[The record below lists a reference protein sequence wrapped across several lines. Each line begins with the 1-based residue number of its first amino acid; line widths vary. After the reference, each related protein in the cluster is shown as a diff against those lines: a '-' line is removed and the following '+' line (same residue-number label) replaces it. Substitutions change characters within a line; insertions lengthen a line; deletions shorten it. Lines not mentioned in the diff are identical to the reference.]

1 MFLIKPEEAKRF
13 ANALDLALLEMTDEC
28 IQVYRGLAVAM
39 FNYVAWETPQW
50 TGNAASNWN
59 FSVGAPDLSADSSLK
74 AQQSVVDRLMGIGA
88 LEKGAGEAVQIA
100 ASRNEGRQYA
110 VTLAAP
116 VYIANAAQEL
126 SDGTV
131 YASYLEEN
139 PNNYLRPENEPG
151 AMVSRGLAKAA
162 ARFALISRADTQ
174 LLKSVKFG
182 DAANAGL
189 R

>member
-1 MFLIKPEEAKRF
+1 MFLVKPEEAKRF
-13 ANALDLALLEMTDEC
+13 VHALDMALLEMTNEC

-59 FSVGAPDLSADSSLK
+59 FSVGAPDFSVDSTLK
-74 AQQSVVDRLMGIGA
+74 ANQSVVDRLMGIGA
-88 LEKGAGEAVQIA
+88 LEKGAGEAIQLA

-116 VYIANAAQEL
+116 IYIANAAQEL
-126 SDGTV
+126 SDGAV

-162 ARFALISRADTQ
+162 ARFALVSPADTRA
-174 LLKSVKFG
+174 LKSVKFG
-182 DAANAGL
+182 DATNVGL

>member
-13 ANALDLALLEMTDEC
+13 SNALDLALLEMTNEC

-50 TGNAASNWN
+50 TGNAAANWN
-59 FSVGAPDLSADSSLK
+59 FSVGAPDLTSDSTLK
-74 AQQSVVDRLMGIGA
+74 TSQSVVDRLMGIGA
-88 LEKGAGEAVQIA
+88 LEKGNAEAVQIA
-100 ASRNEGRQYA
+100 AGRNEGRQYA

-116 VYIANAAQEL
+116 TYIANAAQEL
-126 SDGTV
+126 DGTV

-151 AMVSRGLAKAA
+151 AMMSRG
-162 ARFALISRADTQ
+162 
-174 LLKSVKFG
+174 
-182 DAANAGL
+182 
-189 R
+189 